1 MKTRTKIIAI
11 ALSVG
16 LIVTA
21 PPPSQAKGFDF
32 GSNNPFSKLWEQFT
46 SYFNQIQERLQS
58 AAEKFG
64 EGLQADIEAAMEQAM
79 GDLNIPGLEESKQAV
94 EESIATKGDATE
106 RNDVVAAATNGEKV
120 WRTIV
125 EATVAA
131 GTGPEGQQRT
141 QEQIELTKQS
151 VEATQ
156 QLGEQAQ
163 NAVSTQDVLKNIAN
177 QMPQIASTLGQM
189 RSDNLMG
196 QFNTL
201 QTNAMLKQID
211 EKQAKQQATNRLHL
225 NGLTS
230 YNMELTGWTMQ
241 AIKIGGNPNQ

>member
-1 MKTRTKIIAI
+1 MKSRTKIIAI
-11 ALSVG
+11 ALSLG

-32 GSNNPFSKLWEQFT
+32 GSNNPLSKLWEQFT
-46 SYFNQIQERLQS
+46 SYFNQIQEHLQS

-64 EGLQADIEAAMEQAM
+64 EGLQADIQAAMEQAM

-225 NGLTS
+225 NRLTS

-241 AIKIGGNPNQ
+241 AIKIGSNPNQ